1 MTFLVTSHGK
11 GCVDGVGC
19 TIKRHVA
26 QKVIQRKAVVK
37 DRQSFY
43 DCTTEL
49 FIPSVNTYFIDT
61 KKINDFISKNVCML
75 FENVPELKGISSS
88 HYHFVSDGKVLIK
101 RYSGALEALNSNIIP
116 ASLQTEHTTNKCI
129 DSKAIEVNECVKIIN
144 KPYKGFY
151 VIVTCKSNGNELDIQ
166 YLKKPMINMF

>member
-43 DCTTEL
+43 DCATEL

-88 HYHFVSDGKVLIK
+88 HYHFVSDGKVLLK
-101 RYSGALEALNSNIIP
+101 CYSGALEALNFSFSPN
-116 ASLQTEHTTNKCI
+116 
-129 DSKAIEVNECVKIIN
+129 
-144 KPYKGFY
+144 
-151 VIVTCKSNGNELDIQ
+151 
-166 YLKKPMINMF
+166 